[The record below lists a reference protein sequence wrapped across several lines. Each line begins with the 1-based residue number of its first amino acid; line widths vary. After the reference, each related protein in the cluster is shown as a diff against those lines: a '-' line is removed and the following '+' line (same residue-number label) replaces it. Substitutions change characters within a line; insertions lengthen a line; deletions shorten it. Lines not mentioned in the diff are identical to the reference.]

1 MEILFCFVKEDLREL
16 REEPTDPQAQ
26 QEIINSIEE
35 VYFSNDSFDIVKYEL
50 EVSCLLKR
58 KNSDITKNEGQKYA
72 CDNELF
78 FVLFLVSCINTKLY
92 PPASSWGCVELLA
105 YSIGI
110 ESFFNMVELVSV
122 VLTGT
127 S

>member
-1 MEILFCFVKEDLREL
+1 MWYYIMEILFCFVKEELREL

-58 KNSDITKNEGQKYA
+58 KDSNITKNEGQKYA
-72 CDNELF
+72 CFNELF
-78 FVLFLVSCINTKLY
+78 FVLFLISCIKANCTL
-92 PPASSWGCVELLA
+92 PPHLEVVW
-105 YSIGI
+105 
-110 ESFFNMVELVSV
+110 SF
-122 VLTGT
+122 
-127 S
+127 